1 MTTAN
6 TLKIELLKK
15 TKKNEPKMLPQLLV
29 VEREAFGKSD
39 DSNQIVRTFWQSQMN
54 KIVVARKTDTGAI
67 VGYAAF
73 LPTREGKGSYLMRIA
88 VRPRCQRHGIGRK
101 LVFFLVENY
110 PQHLELD
117 VSADNQRA
125 IGFYERIGLV
135 VAKRYFSGKPEVEF
149 YKFETKTEVS

>member
-6 TLKIELLKK
+6 TLKVELLKK
-15 TKKNEPKMLPQLLV
+15 TKKNEPKMLPQLLM

-54 KIVVARKTDTGAI
+54 KIVVARKADTGAI

-88 VRPRCQRHGIGRK
+88 VRPRC
-101 LVFFLVENY
+101 
-110 PQHLELD
+110 
-117 VSADNQRA
+117 
-125 IGFYERIGLV
+125 
-135 VAKRYFSGKPEVEF
+135 
-149 YKFETKTEVS
+149 